1 MVITETSADEVV
13 RSSREALGL
22 PLASSTGIDD
32 AMLAASLRRAA
43 GSLCPC
49 SPSTLVNA
57 VLESLRHLSKADG
70 DMRERID
77 AAAEALIIG
86 GDLLELNQVT
96 TDDPDVKG
104 TWVFLAPPG
113 FVVRPDGSIFLL
125 GVAPDEITPLPA
137 SLSARITYEGYA
149 RVLTPE
155 PGEALSAVLRDLGL
169 VELSRSAW
177 LKTPKVESAT
187 ELRDSMLRRLEGQ
200 PPSGTVADVS
210 ILHSTRGVG
219 YYTGRWDNPNSES
232 GNYVARRPQ
241 AYGAH
246 LWGFAEIADGVVVK
260 FLDFPLPGTRWR
272 GCDVA
277 WHLQMAL
284 DYCRGTPQFYRCRR
298 DSTGACLDFFSPLP
312 LWAQRRLVVLGR
324 PATREKCL
332 FSYWIPERELASEE
346 VFLQQ
351 RLWLAKREKT
361 DLGEKE

>member
-1 MVITETSADEVV
+1 MIAQISADEVV

-22 PLASSTGIDD
+22 PLAPSTGFDD

-49 SPSTLVNA
+49 SPSTLVNV
-57 VLESLRHLSKADG
+57 VLESFRHLCKADG
-70 DMRERID
+70 DMRERLD
-77 AAAEALIIG
+77 GAAEALVVG

-96 TDDPDVKG
+96 TDDPEVKG
-104 TWVFLAPPG
+104 TWVFSAPPS
-113 FVVRPDGSIFLL
+113 FVVRPGGSIFLIGL
-125 GVAPDEITPLPA
+125 ASDEITPLPA
-137 SLSARITYEGYA
+137 SLSARITYEGHA

-155 PGEALSAVLRDLGL
+155 PTEALPAVLRDLGL
-169 VELSRSAW
+169 GELSMSAW
-177 LKTPKVESAT
+177 LKAPKVESAS

-219 YYTGRWDNPNSES
+219 YYSGRWDPPGSES

-241 AYGAH
+241 AHGAP
-246 LWGFAEIADGVVVK
+246 LWGFAKLADGVVVK

-284 DYCRGTPQFYRCRR
+284 DHTRGIPQLYRCRR

-312 LWAQRRLVVLGR
+312 LWAQRRLAVLGR

-346 VFLQQ
+346 AFLQQ
-351 RLWLAKREKT
+351 RLWLAKNEKSEP
-361 DLGEKE
+361 GEKE

>member
-1 MVITETSADEVV
+1 
-13 RSSREALGL
+13 
-22 PLASSTGIDD
+22 
-32 AMLAASLRRAA
+32 
-43 GSLCPC
+43 
-49 SPSTLVNA
+49 
-57 VLESLRHLSKADG
+57 
-70 DMRERID
+70 MRERID

-96 TDDPDVKG
+96 IDDPDVKG
-104 TWVFLAPPG
+104 TWVFSAPPG
-113 FVVRPDGSIFLL
+113 FVVRPGGSIFLI
-125 GVAPDEITPLPA
+125 GIAPDEITPLPA

-149 RVLTPE
+149 RVLTPS
-155 PGEALSAVLRDLGL
+155 PGEALPAVLRDLGL
-169 VELSRSAW
+169 VELSKSAW
-177 LKTPKVESAT
+177 LKGPKGESAS

-210 ILHSTRGVG
+210 ILHSNRGVA
-219 YYTGRWDNPNSES
+219 YYTGRWDTPTNES

-241 AYGAH
+241 AHGAP
-246 LWGFAEIADGVVVK
+246 LWGFATLVDGVVVK

-284 DYCRGTPQFYRCRR
+284 DHCHGTPQFYRSRR
-298 DSTGACLDFFSPLP
+298 DSTGACLDFFSPMP
-312 LWAQRRLVVLGR
+312 LWAQRHFAILGR

-346 VFLQQ
+346 AFLQQ